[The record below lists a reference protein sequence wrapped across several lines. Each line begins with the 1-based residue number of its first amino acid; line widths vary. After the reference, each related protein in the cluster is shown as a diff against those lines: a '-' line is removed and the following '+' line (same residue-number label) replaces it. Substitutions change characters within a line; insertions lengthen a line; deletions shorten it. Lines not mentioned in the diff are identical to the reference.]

1 MKVFR
6 KVLLVVAVL
15 VGIGGAFVAWRI
27 GPRNIIGMIRY
38 DQRKEGKL
46 KPGDAAP
53 DVALVSLDGKTP
65 VRVSEQ
71 VGGKPLVLV
80 FGSYT

>member
-6 KVLLVVAVL
+6 KVLLIVAVL
-15 VGIGGAFVAWRI
+15 VGIVGAFVAWKI
-27 GPRNIIGMIRY
+27 GPRNIVGMIRY
-38 DQRKEGKL
+38 DQRKEGTL

-53 DVALVSLDGKTP
+53 DVTLVSLDGKTP

>member
-1 MKVFR
+1 MKVVR
-6 KVLLVVAVL
+6 KVLLVIAALAVI
-15 VGIGGAFVAWRI
+15 VGAFVAWRI

-38 DQRKEGKL
+38 DQRKEGTL

-53 DVALVSLDGKTP
+53 DVALVLLDGKTP
-65 VRVSEQ
+65 VRVSER

>member
-1 MKVFR
+1 MKVVR

-15 VGIGGAFVAWRI
+15 AALFAAFVLWRI
-27 GPRNIIGMIRY
+27 GPKNVIGMIRY
-38 DQRKEGKL
+38 DQRKEGGL

-65 VRVSEQ
+65 VRVSEK

>member
-6 KVLLVVAVL
+6 KVLLVIAVL
-15 VGIGGAFVAWRI
+15 VGIVGAFVAWRI

-38 DQRKEGKL
+38 DQRKEGAL

-65 VRVSEQ
+65 VRVSEK

>member
-6 KVLLVVAVL
+6 RVLLVVAVL
-15 VGIGGAFVAWRI
+15 AGLLAAFVAWRI
-27 GPRNIIGMIRY
+27 GPKNVIGMIRY
-38 DQRKEGKL
+38 DQRKEGPL

-53 DVALVSLDGKTP
+53 DVTLVSLDGKTP
-65 VRVSEQ
+65 VRVSEN